1 MFSKTLGYLKWIM
14 VLAAIVASGVF
25 MSWRGYEQKIDLEY
39 KRTCLQTENDKLFS
53 EIKLLERDLN
63 QIRNDPKT
71 IEKVAKKKLGMVR
84 RDETVYLLE
93 RSGPLSSGFGD

>member
-1 MFSKTLGYLKWIM
+1 MFSKTIGYLKWIM
-14 VLAAIVASGVF
+14 VLAAIVASGIF
-25 MSWRGYEQKIDLEY
+25 MSWRGYEQKVDFEY
-39 KRTCLQTENDKLFS
+39 KRTCLQTENDRLLS

-84 RDETVYLLE
+84 RDETVYLFD
-93 RSGPLSSGFGD
+93 RTRPLFSGFGD